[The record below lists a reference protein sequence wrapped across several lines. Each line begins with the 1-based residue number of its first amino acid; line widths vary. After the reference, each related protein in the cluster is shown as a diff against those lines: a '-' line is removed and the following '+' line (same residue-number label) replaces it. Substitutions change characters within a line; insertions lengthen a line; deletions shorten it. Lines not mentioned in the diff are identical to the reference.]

1 MLGRI
6 LFCLVVCYAFIF
18 SSCSKTEE
26 AEEVYELNQEQINV
40 LKTIPAY
47 PIIAHRGTG
56 EWAPEGTEAAMRWA
70 RNVGA
75 TYLECDIRRTKD
87 GYLVV
92 FHDDNL
98 ERTTN
103 LKQKF
108 PSSDKIHI
116 EDFTLEELFSLD
128 AGSWFNE
135 KYKKYSRDTF
145 AQLDILTMED
155 VIKIAE
161 GYRIKRDVLHK
172 RIYTNINGKITL
184 QYEYDPADNGNRPGI
199 YPETKSPEKYPG
211 IERDIKNELVR
222 LGWYADNTTDL
233 KKINVQPG
241 KVSTANSSARVII
254 QTLSA
259 ESLRELKKT
268 FTRLIPLCYLISIN
282 KSTNIDEKLYSD
294 WILTGIKNGAVILGP
309 SISGG
314 PTNFKNLL
322 KPWMHELIKEKR
334 MLIHAYTFYDE
345 EQCQEY
351 FDMVDG
357 FFTGQVSI
365 FRKILKNKYKILAT
379 DNTSEKT
386 EAQILDD
393 LGY

>member
-6 LFCLVVCYAFIF
+6 LLCLVVCYTFIF
-18 SSCSKTEE
+18 SSCSKIEE
-26 AEEVYELNQEQINV
+26 AEEINELNQEQINV
-40 LKTIPAY
+40 LNTVPFY

-92 FHDDNL
+92 FHDDSL
-98 ERTTN
+98 ERTTDI
-103 LKQKF
+103 KHKF
-108 PSSDKIHI
+108 PSSNKIHI

-135 KYKKYSRDTF
+135 KYKKYSRNTF
-145 AQLDILTMED
+145 TQLDILTLED

-161 GYRIKRDVLHK
+161 GYRIKRDTQHK

-184 QYEYDPADNGNRPGI
+184 QYECDPADNGNRPGI

-211 IERDIKNELVR
+211 IEHDIKNELVR
-222 LGWYADNTTDL
+222 LGWYAENITNL
-233 KKINVQPG
+233 KRIDVQPG
-241 KVSTANSSARVII
+241 KVSTANTSARVII

-259 ESLRELKKT
+259 ESLKELKKT

-282 KSTNIDEKLYSD
+282 KDTSIDQKQYSD
-294 WILTGIKNGAVILGP
+294 WILTGIRNGAVILGP

-314 PTNFKNLL
+314 TSDFKNLL
-322 KPWMHELIKEKR
+322 QPWMYDLIKEKG

-345 EQCQEY
+345 KQCQD
-351 FDMVDG
+351 FFGMVDG
-357 FFTGQVSI
+357 FFTGQVNL
-365 FRKILKNKYKILAT
+365 FRKILKNKYKILVT
-379 DNTSEKT
+379 NNTNEKT